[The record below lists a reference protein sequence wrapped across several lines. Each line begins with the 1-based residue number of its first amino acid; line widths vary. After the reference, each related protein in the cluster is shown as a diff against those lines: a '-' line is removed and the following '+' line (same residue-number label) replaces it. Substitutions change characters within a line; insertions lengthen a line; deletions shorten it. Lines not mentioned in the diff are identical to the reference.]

1 MAREMLVG
9 LNVVDDDAYQRYRE
23 EMRPILESYGGG
35 FRYDFKVSDVL
46 KQVTDAPI
54 NRVFTIHFRDGA
66 ALDAFFSDPDY
77 IRAREQHFEASVS
90 DMTIIATYDLDL

>member
-9 LNVVDDDAYQRYRE
+9 LNVIDDQAYQRYRDA
-23 EMRPILESYGGG
+23 MRPILKSYGGG
-35 FRYDFKVSDVL
+35 FRYDFKVSEVL

-66 ALDAFFSDPDY
+66 ASEAFFSDPDY
-77 IRAREQHFEASVS
+77 IRVREQHFDTSVA
-90 DMTIIATYDLDL
+90 DMTIIAAYDLDL